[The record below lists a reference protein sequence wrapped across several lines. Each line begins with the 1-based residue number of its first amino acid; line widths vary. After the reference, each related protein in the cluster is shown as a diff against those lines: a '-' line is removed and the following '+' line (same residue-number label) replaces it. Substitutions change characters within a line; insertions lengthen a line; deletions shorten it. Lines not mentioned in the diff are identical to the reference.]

1 MRHPGLLHVYIHK
14 IEMCPYPAEA
24 FKRCDVLSVPVP
36 DAGRFQKY
44 QRRECVLWSLLKRFE
59 LERSRWRSGSKVF
72 GPKKRGLKL
81 SGRLKSATICIC

>member
-1 MRHPGLLHVYIHK
+1 
-14 IEMCPYPAEA
+14 
-24 FKRCDVLSVPVP
+24 PVP

-72 GPKKRGLKL
+72 GPKKG
-81 SGRLKSATICIC
+81 A